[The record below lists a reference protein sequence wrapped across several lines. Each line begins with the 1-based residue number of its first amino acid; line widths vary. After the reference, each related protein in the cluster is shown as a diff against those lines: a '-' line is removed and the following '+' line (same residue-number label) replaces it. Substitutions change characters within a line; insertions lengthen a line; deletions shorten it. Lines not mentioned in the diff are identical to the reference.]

1 MKQTNKQTYPR
12 APRDWCPCQA
22 SSPIISA
29 VMFRQQRS
37 HSGMHEAVIIA
48 DGTVDIALTA
58 RP

>member
-1 MKQTNKQTYPR
+1 MPFLGYNPFYI
-12 APRDWCPCQA
+12 A